1 MNPRQDKCKENHTKP
16 YHNQTVE
23 KQMIKKKTVKAIR
36 GKEDIIYREINI
48 RTNLDFL
55 SSYSSLKTMEQHL

>member
-23 KQMIKKKTVKAIR
+23 KQMTKKKTVKAIR